1 MPQKSINDVQSGYDR
16 IAEEYERRIYDE
28 LRHKPRDRE
37 LLDRFA
43 DSVHDLGVACD
54 LGCGP
59 GQVARYLQGR
69 GIQVCGVD
77 LSDGMLQ
84 SARRLNPGIEFFRG
98 DMRALPVPENTWA
111 GIVAFYAIVN
121 LSQAEVAQSLK
132 EMFRVLQPGGRLLIA
147 FHIGEDIPQLEED
160 VWGHGVSLE
169 FTFFRP
175 NTILKYLRAAGF
187 QIDEVIEREPYAPD
201 VEYQSRR
208 AYIFAHKPETFS

>member
-16 IAEEYERRIYDE
+16 IAQEYERRIYDE
-28 LRHKPRDRE
+28 LRQKPLDRE

-43 DSVHDLGVACD
+43 ETVRDRGLACD

-77 LSDGMLQ
+77 LSEGMLQ
-84 SARRLNPGIEFFRG
+84 RARQLNPGIQFLQG

-111 GIVAFYAIVN
+111 GVAAFYAIVN
-121 LSQAEVAQSLK
+121 LSQPEVAQSLK

-147 FHIGEDIPQLEED
+147 FHIGDDIAQLEED
-160 VWGHGVSLE
+160 VWGLGVSLE
-169 FTFFRP
+169 FIFFHP
-175 NTILKYLRAAGF
+175 GTISKYLRDTGF
-187 QIDEVIEREPYAPD
+187 EIDEAIEREPYAPD